1 MPCFFCKKKKS
12 LRYILEYSWSDKMPY
27 EKGFIVFSP
36 HPLYP
41 TAFRLFLF
49 WLEALCLA
57 LLFLMLVFPV
67 WGFRPTAEG
76 IKKVASIKTQLDYR
90 MKNLNEKEFPLS
102 SPEKLSF
109 FHQRV
114 GEGGKKSSKWIS
126 FHFHFNSLCL
136 GVQYILSSQTLKE
149 PEFEFNILGISAQ
162 ADLTREDRRLNRCSL
177 YGEIIFFFSQKLL
190 IFHL

>member
-1 MPCFFCKKKKS
+1 MFLLPKKKS

-41 TAFRLFLF
+41 TAFHLFLF

-76 IKKVASIKTQLDYR
+76 IKKVGRIKTHWIIGWR
-90 MKNLNEKEFPLS
+90 IWMKKKFHYHHLRSWASFFTSKGGRGREKVFKMDFLSFPLQ
-102 SPEKLSF
+102 F
-109 FHQRV
+109 TV
-114 GEGGKKSSKWIS
+114 
-126 FHFHFNSLCL
+126 L
-136 GVQYILSSQTLKE
+136 GCSVHPILSD
-149 PEFEFNILGISAQ
+149 PERTWIWV
-162 ADLTREDRRLNRCSL
+162 
-177 YGEIIFFFSQKLL
+177 
-190 IFHL
+190 